1 MYCTQEDLTRRF
13 GERELIDITDHENDG
28 AINVDVLTRGIEDA
42 SAEMDGYIGRA
53 LPLPLLTIPKVLL
66 PLACDITR
74 YKLYDDQP
82 TEQVIKRYDY
92 AIDFLKSVAKGT
104 VSLGVSSL
112 GESTESNDLAEM
124 QSGGSVFAREKSKDF
139 I

>member
-1 MYCTQEDLTRRF
+1 MYCTQEDLTKRF
-13 GERELIDITDHENDG
+13 GEQELIDITDHDN
-28 AINVDVLTRGIEDA
+28 ASVIVVDVLNMAIEDA

-53 LPLPLLTIPKVLL
+53 MPLPLVFVPKVLL

-74 YKLYDDQP
+74 YKLYDDHP
-82 TEQVIKRYDY
+82 TEQVIKRYDD
-92 AIDFLKSVAKGT
+92 AIKFLIAVSKGV

-112 GESTESNDLAEM
+112 GEATASTDLAEM
-124 QSGGSVFAREKSKDF
+124 QSGGSVFARESSKDF